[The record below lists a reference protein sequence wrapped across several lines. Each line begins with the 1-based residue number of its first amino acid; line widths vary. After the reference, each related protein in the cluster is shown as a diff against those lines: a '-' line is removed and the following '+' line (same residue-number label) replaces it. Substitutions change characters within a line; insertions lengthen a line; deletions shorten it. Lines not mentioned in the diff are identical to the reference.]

1 MDFANEG
8 RSWEGAELIIQL
20 PAEGSPT
27 GTPLSRAEEAQ
38 EAPGH
43 DPAPLQPPLS
53 DSLCL
58 EHPDI
63 QTLFPPVAP
72 WGIFPRNQSVQQYIE
87 QHLQCHFQLRHPKL
101 ADFHQ

>member
-53 DSLCL
+53 DSLMSGTSR
-58 EHPDI
+58 HPDPLPSSGI
-63 QTLFPPVAP
+63 VGNFP
-72 WGIFPRNQSVQQYIE
+72 
-87 QHLQCHFQLRHPKL
+87 
-101 ADFHQ
+101 